1 MADRVR
7 VRFAPSPTGEP
18 HIGNIR
24 SAIFDWLFARHN
36 GGDFIIRIEDTDQ
49 ARKVEGSVEMM
60 LESLKWLGLDWDEG
74 PDVGGEY
81 GPYYQSERLAHYRE
95 AAQTLLSSEDAYHC
109 FCSPERLASLRKQQ
123 QEDGSDVTGYDGK
136 CRALSG
142 SKAQDR
148 MDAGDSAVVR
158 FRMPDDGVTEGY
170 DAIHGKVQFENR
182 LHDDFVII
190 KSDGFPTYHLA
201 SVVDDHLMEISH
213 VTRAIEWLSSLPR
226 HLQLY
231 RALSW
236 EPPEFAH
243 LPLVLAPDRTKL
255 SKRHGAT
262 SVLEFRQMGILPSA
276 MMNYLTLLGW
286 SLDDKTEIF
295 SPEELIEHFTLERV
309 SKSDAVFD
317 IDKLNWMNGVH
328 IRDSSPEDLADA
340 LLGYWNQYPSSEFPS
355 PPDRDFALKVIPLVH
370 ERMKTLTDAAPLL
383 PFFFQDRIG
392 YESEELIQKG
402 MDQEGTRVVLSA
414 AAEGLSNL
422 DPFDTESIE
431 NLLRPLAKELNVKV
445 GQMLGALRVATT
457 GLKVSP
463 PIFETIEAL
472 GRERAVTS
480 IQDAIE
486 RL

>member
-1 MADRVR
+1 
-7 VRFAPSPTGEP
+7 
-18 HIGNIR
+18 
-24 SAIFDWLFARHN
+24 
-36 GGDFIIRIEDTDQ
+36 
-49 ARKVEGSVEMM
+49 
-60 LESLKWLGLDWDEG
+60 
-74 PDVGGEY
+74 
-81 GPYYQSERLAHYRE
+81 
-95 AAQTLLSSEDAYHC
+95 
-109 FCSPERLASLRKQQ
+109 
-123 QEDGSDVTGYDGK
+123 
-136 CRALSG
+136 
-142 SKAQDR
+142 
-148 MDAGDSAVVR
+148 
-158 FRMPDDGVTEGY
+158 
-170 DAIHGKVQFENR
+170 
-182 LHDDFVII
+182 
-190 KSDGFPTYHLA
+190 
-201 SVVDDHLMEISH
+201 
-213 VTRAIEWLSSLPR
+213 
-226 HLQLY
+226 
-231 RALSW
+231 
-236 EPPEFAH
+236 
-243 LPLVLAPDRTKL
+243 
-255 SKRHGAT
+255 
-262 SVLEFRQMGILPSA
+262 
-276 MMNYLTLLGW
+276 
-286 SLDDKTEIF
+286 
-295 SPEELIEHFTLERV
+295 
-309 SKSDAVFD
+309 
-317 IDKLNWMNGVH
+317 MNGVH

-422 DPFDTESIE
+422 DPFDTKSIE